1 MPALAAYLSISN
13 CCVFS
18 SLQLTYTSVIAVQGC
33 NASVFL
39 QAAKDLHKLGP
50 KYVLIKGGHLIA
62 APSDPTRSS
71 SDSQPSPS
79 SARSQTPSAG
89 SVAQDSES
97 ASASSAAQDSE
108 SASASSAAQDSESAS
123 ARDCNIAQD
132 ATHDSNQSVSEL
144 SADSSLGEGHLQGQA
159 LSQHT
164 DGGGAEQDTD
174 QHNGELGQVQPVSPL
189 VLAYA
194 HFAQLGTAS
203 ATCGCCSAWQAAL
216 IQQKQPRRL
225 SCPLTASC
233 ASMSGCACVRVC
245 ALHASKSICIHAC
258 FHCTCKV
265 IVILDCTCKT
275 VTLDYEH

>member
-97 ASASSAAQDSE
+97 APASSAAQDSE

-174 QHNGELGQVQPVSPL
+174 LHDGELSLSNQSVHLCWRMLTLHSLAPQVPHVGAAMLGRQPCFNKHS
-189 VLAYA
+189 LA
-194 HFAQLGTAS
+194 GS
-203 ATCGCCSAWQAAL
+203 AAL
-216 IQQKQPRRL
+216 N
-225 SCPLTASC
+225 C
-233 ASMSGCACVRVC
+233 
-245 ALHASKSICIHAC
+245 
-258 FHCTCKV
+258 
-265 IVILDCTCKT
+265 
-275 VTLDYEH
+275 